1 MANDPMTITDLIIY
15 PVKSM
20 RGIRL
25 QSSVLNAEGLAGDR
39 RFMVVRERGRFVTQR
54 DMPRLALVETAIE
67 TSGVRLSM
75 EGQGDVLL
83 LHEAMESERIET
95 RVWGD
100 DCETLGSGDEVSNWL
115 TAAMRSD
122 DRLDIVQMAPGY
134 TRPQGKADELGADT
148 HTWFADAAPFLVT
161 NEDSLRALNAEL
173 ASRGHE
179 AVAMNRFRP
188 NIVIRGLKAF
198 EEHRLRGLAGAD
210 YTLEFCHPCQ
220 RCVVTTIDQATAVKN
235 PEWQPYRTLCDI
247 NPMPGNE
254 RAPAFG
260 HNARLGRGLN
270 AVIRV
275 GDPLTSTGPRA

>member
-1 MANDPMTITDLIIY
+1 MTSVEITDLIIY

-20 RGIRL
+20 RGIHV
-25 QSSVLNAEGLAGDR
+25 QSSVLEAEGLAGDR
-39 RFMVVRERGRFVTQR
+39 RFMVVRERSRFVTQR

-67 TSGVRLSM
+67 ANRIRLSM
-75 EGQGDVLL
+75 EGQGDILL
-83 LHEAMESERIET
+83 PEEAVENDLIQT

-100 DCETLGSGDEVSNWL
+100 DCETLGLGDEVSNWL
-115 TAAMRSD
+115 TGAMRSD

-148 HTWFADAAPFLVT
+148 HTRFADAAPYLVAS
-161 NEDSLRALNAEL
+161 EGSLLTLNAEL
-173 ASRGHE
+173 LARDHE
-179 AVAMNRFRP
+179 AVTMDRFRP
-188 NIVIRGLKAF
+188 NIVIRGLTPF
-198 EEHRLRGLAGAD
+198 DEHRLSGLASD
-210 YTLEFCHPCQ
+210 HYMLEFCHPCQ
-220 RCVVTTIDQATAVKN
+220 RCVVTTIDQDTAVKN

-260 HNARLGRGLN
+260 SNARLARGHN

-275 GDPLTSTGPRA
+275 GDPLTSTGSRA